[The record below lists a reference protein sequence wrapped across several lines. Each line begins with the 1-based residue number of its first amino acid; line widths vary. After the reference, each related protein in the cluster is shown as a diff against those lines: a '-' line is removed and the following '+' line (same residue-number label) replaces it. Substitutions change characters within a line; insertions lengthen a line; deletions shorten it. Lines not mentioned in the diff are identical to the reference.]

1 MNTINKLL
9 IGPLNDLSADVFRSK
24 FNSLTK
30 SNKKKLI
37 ELVIFKKFSPVFL
50 DYVQKNDLI
59 NLFDKSDF
67 QGILNQSKRYQ
78 LQAFETIREVIFL
91 DQLFKK
97 NKLNPIFLKG
107 VAVMG
112 EYSDIA
118 NRPSVD
124 IDILFPKNELYQ
136 AYMILIKN
144 EYNGAFI
151 NQSEEE
157 VFNYCKKR
165 HHLPVLVGKS
175 NISIELHHRI
185 TRPMDFVECPLS
197 ESVFNNKRILNFY
210 DQEIFIPSIDDLLQH
225 LLVHFSLN
233 SDFNVGLKVVSDIR
247 ILEKKYCIDWVT
259 IFKKID
265 NRKIL
270 KSSALSL
277 ATINNHFKL
286 NSDLKSLKK
295 VFEDIKLTDE
305 FTLIVFQ
312 KMISQENE
320 YISSKSF
327 YEINRKDAASNFR
340 KFFKKLFLNK
350 YDIIG
355 YYKISN
361 PNFLNLFLFRIISA
375 FERMKKYSSFFL
387 KYFFI
392 KDESI
397 KKLNE
402 SRKIQ
407 EWLN

>member
-305 FTLIVFQ
+305 VTLIVFQ

>member
-118 NRPSVD
+118 KRPSVD

-305 FTLIVFQ
+305 VTLIVFQ

>member
-112 EYSDIA
+112 EYSDLA
-118 NRPSVD
+118 KRPSVD

-305 FTLIVFQ
+305 VTLIVFQ

>member
-59 NLFDKSDF
+59 NIFDKSDF

-118 NRPSVD
+118 KRPSVD

-305 FTLIVFQ
+305 VTLIVFQ